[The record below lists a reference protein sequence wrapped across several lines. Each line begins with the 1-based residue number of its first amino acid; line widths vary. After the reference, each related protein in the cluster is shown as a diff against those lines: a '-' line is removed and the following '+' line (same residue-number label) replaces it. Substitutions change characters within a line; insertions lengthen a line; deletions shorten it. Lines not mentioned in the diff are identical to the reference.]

1 MPNPTAI
8 TVLNSAFWNE
18 LGALYNE
25 DEYTDL
31 GNFIQDKGAVLA
43 AYSSMNYG
51 NLKFFEWLSGMPTAD
66 IAAIAYLD
74 MGLAFYK
81 VYKALT
87 ARYDPLENYFTD
99 RMYSESGGGSNERSG
114 SEETAPTGKVSNTYS
129 GTKET
134 ENNGGTNT
142 LEGTAYDDENFRNI
156 SKNTVDTTVTE
167 RFNDYGSTTSYT
179 GYKVTKTYNEV
190 TDTQEASKEGSENR
204 SGSSGI
210 FSKQDLTQ
218 REIDLRLKNRIFPI
232 LVRMV
237 VDVLNTGVYA
247 E

>member
-18 LGALYNE
+18 LGALYND
-25 DEYTDL
+25 DEYTEL
-31 GNFIQDKGAVLA
+31 GNIIQDKGAELA
-43 AYSSMNYG
+43 AYSSMHYG
-51 NLKFFEWLSGMPTAD
+51 ELKFFDWLDGMPTDD

-74 MGLAFYK
+74 IGLAFYK

-87 ARYDPLENYFTD
+87 ADYNPLENYFTD
-99 RMYSESGGGSNERSG
+99 RTYSESGGGSNERTGSVDSTPSG
-114 SEETAPTGKVSNTYS
+114 TVSNTYS

-142 LEGTAYDDENFRNI
+142 LEGTSYDDANFRNI

-167 RFNDYGSTTSYT
+167 RFTNYGSTTSYNN
-179 GYKVTKTYNEV
+179 YKVTQTYNKV
-190 TDTQEASKEGSENR
+190 TDTQEASKDGSENR

-237 VDVLNTGVYA
+237 VDVLNAGVYS

>member
-18 LGALYNE
+18 LGALFNE

-31 GNFIQDKGAVLA
+31 GNLIQDKGAVLA

-51 NLKFFEWLSGMPTAD
+51 NLEFFEWLSGMPTAD

-87 ARYDPLENYFTD
+87 ANYNPLENYFTD
-99 RMYSESGGGSNERSG
+99 RTYSESVDGSNERSG
-114 SEETAPTGKVSNTYS
+114 SVESTPSGTVSNTYS

-134 ENNGGTNT
+134 ENNEGTST

-156 SKNTVDTTVTE
+156 SKNTVDTTIYE
-167 RFNDYGSTTSYT
+167 RFNQYGSTTSYN
-179 GYKVTKTYNEV
+179 GYKVTQTYNKL
-190 TDTQEASKEGSENR
+190 TDEQEASKDGSENR

-237 VDVLNTGVYA
+237 VDVLNAGVYA